1 MKKYIRKAKEKKREI
16 VTLVDSVVNQLLNN
30 ESWKQ
35 IIKVKRKGQNPDE
48 IFEELATH
56 LNG

>member
-16 VTLVDSVVNQLLNN
+16 VTLVESVVNQLLNN

-35 IIKVKRKGQNPDE
+35 IIKVKRKGQNPVKYLKNWQL
-48 IFEELATH
+48 I
-56 LNG
+56 